1 MSLNPLKAIGSNNI
15 PIKAFNLLINMLSQF
30 TELLNLSFSYGVFP
44 LIYKATKVIPA
55 YKKVQ
60 YCNYRPIYLLSD
72 IDKILESNC
81 LYNFLEINNDISGL
95 KFGFRQK
102 HFTSHAV
109 IYLTDKIKEQLDS
122 GNVASG
128 IVVDLQKA
136 SGMVDHDIIIQK
148 LNLFAIRSVANDWFP
163 SYVKKDFRILLY
175 IVSVPVLNS
184 SVFAVVSLKVL
195 F

>member
-1 MSLNPLKAIGSNNI
+1 MS
-15 PIKAFNLLINMLSQF
+15 FLLIKKLS
-30 TELLNLSFSYGVFP
+30 
-44 LIYKATKVIPA
+44 
-55 YKKVQ
+55 KVQ
-60 YCNYRPIYLLSD
+60 YCNYRPISLLSD

-95 KFGFRQK
+95 RFGFQQK

-122 GNVASG
+122 GNIASG

-136 SGMVDHDIIIQK
+136 SGTVDHDIIIQK
-148 LNLFAIRSVANDWFP
+148 LNLFAIRLVANDWFP
-163 SYVKKDFRILLY
+163 SYFKKDFRMLLY
-175 IVSVPVLNS
+175 IVSVLVLNS